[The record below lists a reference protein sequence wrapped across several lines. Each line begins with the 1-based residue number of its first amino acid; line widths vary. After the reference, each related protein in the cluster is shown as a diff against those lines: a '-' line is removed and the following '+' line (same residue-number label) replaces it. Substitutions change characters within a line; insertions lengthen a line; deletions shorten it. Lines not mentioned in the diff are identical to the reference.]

1 MPVQFIAMEEVMEEK
16 LVAVDLE
23 YPVGVAGSA
32 EDAKVSSK
40 IVTSAI
46 NAITQ
51 VITAAINNGK
61 QK

>member
-1 MPVQFIAMEEVMEEK
+1 MEGK

-23 YPVGVAGSA
+23 YPVGVAGSS

-46 NAITQ
+46 NAIVA
-51 VITAAINNGK
+51 VITSTINSGK